1 MNIAAQIEQ
10 KPAKHLLTRLVL
22 AIDEAK
28 LARLT
33 IKANNLATKLEPN
46 ETVYRRLMLV
56 NREIELLESK
66 LVKVRCR
73 VNSG

>member
-10 KPAKHLLTRLVL
+10 NPAKHLLTQLVV

>member
-1 MNIAAQIEQ
+1 MNIATQIEQ
-10 KPAKHLLTRLVL
+10 NPAKHLLTRLVL

-28 LARLT
+28 LVRLT
-33 IKANNLATKLEPN
+33 IKANNLATKFEPN

-66 LVKVRCR
+66 LAKVRCQS
-73 VNSG
+73 N

>member
-1 MNIAAQIEQ
+1 MNASMQMNQESAMDF
-10 KPAKHLLTRLVL
+10 LTRLGL

-33 IKANNLATKLEPN
+33 IKSNNLATSSEPN
-46 ETVYRRLMLV
+46 ETVYRRLTLV

-66 LVKVRCR
+66 LAKVRCR
-73 VNSG
+73 VNRV

>member
-10 KPAKHLLTRLVL
+10 NPAKHLLTRLVV

-33 IKANNLATKLEPN
+33 IKSNNLATKLEPN

>member
-1 MNIAAQIEQ
+1 MNIATQIEQ
-10 KPAKHLLTRLVL
+10 NPAKHLLTRLVL

-33 IKANNLATKLEPN
+33 IKSNNLANNFEPN

-73 VNSG
+73 VNSS

>member
-28 LARLT
+28 LVRLT
-33 IKANNLATKLEPN
+33 IKSNNLATKLEPN
-46 ETVYRRLMLV
+46 ETVYRRLMIV

>member
-10 KPAKHLLTRLVL
+10 NPAKHLLTRLVL

-28 LARLT
+28 LVRLT
-33 IKANNLATKLEPN
+33 IKSNNLATKLEPN
-46 ETVYRRLMLV
+46 ETVYRRLMIV

>member
-1 MNIAAQIEQ
+1 MNIATQIEQ
-10 KPAKHLLTRLVL
+10 NPAKHLLTRLVV

-33 IKANNLATKLEPN
+33 IKSNNLATKLEPN

>member
-1 MNIAAQIEQ
+1 MDF
-10 KPAKHLLTRLVL
+10 LTRLGL

-28 LARLT
+28 LAKLT
-33 IKANNLATKLEPN
+33 IKSNDLATKLEPN
-46 ETVYRRLMLV
+46 ETVSWRLTLV

-73 VNSG
+73 VNRV

>member
-46 ETVYRRLMLV
+46 ETVYRRLMIV